1 MKIIDKTQC
10 YNQNNILYFFDNSR
24 TLLNFSSEKT
34 LVNNVF
40 KNNLSSNEENTFFL
54 NTYGSLYAVDNKNL
68 KINWFVNLNQST
80 NLNPSNLFFGNQ
92 IVNDQNK
99 IVVSSNQFTF
109 IIDIKTGSVLHK
121 KNFSTKIKPFIIN
134 NYLFGITKKDYLI
147 ALNLTSGNI
156 LYSYDINQ
164 SFIS

>member
-1 MKIIDKTQC
+1 MLLTTKKKIVWAKNYKVPFRSNMKIIDKTLVAA
-10 YNQNNILYFFDNSR
+10 NQNNILYFFDK
-24 TLLNFSSEKT
+24 FSGDIIKLFPTEKT

-40 KNNLSSNEENTFFL
+40 KNNLSSNEQNTFFL

-121 KNFSTKIKPFIIN
+121 KIFLLK
-134 NYLFGITKKDYLI
+134 
-147 ALNLTSGNI
+147 LNL
-156 LYSYDINQ
+156 L
-164 SFIS
+164 